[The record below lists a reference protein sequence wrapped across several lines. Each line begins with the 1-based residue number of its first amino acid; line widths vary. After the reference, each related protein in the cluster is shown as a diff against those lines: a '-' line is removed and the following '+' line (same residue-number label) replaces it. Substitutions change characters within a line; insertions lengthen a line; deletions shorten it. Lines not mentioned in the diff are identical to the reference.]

1 MTNRRHAALQLW
13 HSSLSLAASPPPA
26 PSSVSLHS
34 PPPALLIKSSS
45 IDDMIGPPSPYPDS
59 VVSLSLGGGS
69 TEDLNDDAS
78 AAAAAA
84 EVVLPFDVQSP
95 LQPDACVV
103 TTTGSRITAWA
114 IDTWAADGPIV
125 AIATSAGDVAVYSLA
140 DMRRLYLT
148 SNVTALLLP
157 HELMSCPDFTGHV
170 IISITPAHSAASSAP
185 DAATIPQ
192 QQLLLLGLSCGIV
205 VVVDAGERSIM
216 RHIPHSHQHLCS
228 NGLLHGQSLRRS
240 EAIASR
246 VCSRH

>member
-1 MTNRRHAALQLW
+1 VTHGRHAALQLW
-13 HSSLSLAASPPPA
+13 HSSLSLAASPPLPPPPA
-26 PSSVSLHS
+26 PLHE

-69 TEDLNDDAS
+69 TEELNDDS
-78 AAAAAA
+78 AAAAA
-84 EVVLPFDVQSP
+84 EVLLPFDVQSP

-103 TTTGSRITAWA
+103 TTSSSRITAWA
-114 IDTWAADGPIV
+114 LDTWPADGPIL
-125 AIATSAGDVAVYSLA
+125 AIATSAGDVAVYSVT
-140 DMRRLYLT
+140 DMRRLHLT

-170 IISITPAHSAASSAP
+170 VISITPAQSAASSAP
-185 DAATIPQ
+185 DAAAAP

-205 VVVDAGERSIM
+205 VVVDAGARIAT
-216 RHIPHSHQHLCS
+216 RHTCLSHRLFFSNWHL
-228 NGLLHGQSLRRS
+228 HRQSVRCS

-246 VCSRH
+246 VCSSHR